1 MYPMWYLTA
10 LDYLPIQA
18 SSVLCEC
25 VFSSSAETDM
35 KRHNRLRPL
44 LMEALQMLKYSIK
57 VCHLDFGTAWVTN
70 ESLLGI
76 EEVGGDKSDSM
87 DIMEDVMKA
96 STDDA
101 WDKISQ
107 VLGGYG
113 EEADM

>member
-1 MYPMWYLTA
+1 MYPTWYLAA

-18 SSVLCEC
+18 SSVPSEH
-25 VFSSSAETDM
+25 VFSSSAETDT
-35 KRHNRLRPL
+35 KCCNRLRPL
-44 LMEALQMLKYSIK
+44 LMEALQMLKFSIK
-57 VCHLDFGTAWVTN
+57 GRRLDFGVAWVTN

-76 EEVGGDKSDSM
+76 EEVRGDKSDSV
-87 DIMEDVMKA
+87 DIMDDVMKS

-107 VLGGYG
+107 VLGEYG

>member
-1 MYPMWYLTA
+1 MYLRWYLTA

-18 SSVLCEC
+18 SSVPSERA
-25 VFSSSAETDM
+25 FSSSAETDM
-35 KRHNRLRPL
+35 KHRNRLRPL
-44 LMEALQMLKYSIK
+44 LMEALQMLKFSIK
-57 VCHLDFGTAWVTN
+57 GHRLDFSVAWVTD

-87 DIMEDVMKA
+87 DIMDDVMKA
-96 STDDA
+96 ITDDA

-107 VLGGYG
+107 VLGEYG

>member
-1 MYPMWYLTA
+1 MWYLTA

-18 SSVLCEC
+18 SSVPSEH

-35 KRHNRLRPL
+35 KHCNRLRPL
-44 LMEALQMLKYSIK
+44 LMEAIQMFKYSIK
-57 VCHLDFGTAWVTN
+57 GHCLDFGTAWVTD

-76 EEVGGDKSDSM
+76 EEVGGDKLDSV
-87 DIMEDVMKA
+87 DIMDDVVKA

-107 VLGGYG
+107 VLGEYG
-113 EEADM
+113 EDAVM